1 MRTWVAALRAEGAE
15 ETWRECR
22 DAGLWG
28 SGSSQAG
35 KVQRG
40 DEFFVWWSG
49 RGWLARARFTSYP
62 KVGSAYR
69 WPWSPMLW
77 VSEFEVLDE
86 LPSPKTSPGNPEP
99 VSGLPTVRLGQ
110 FPEITDTDA
119 IDRLRGL
126 FG

>member
-1 MRTWVAALRAEGAE
+1 MAVRSWL
-15 ETWRECR
+15 
-22 DAGLWG
+22 
-28 SGSSQAG
+28 AG
-35 KVQRG
+35 KSAIH
-40 DEFFVWWSG
+40 ELPPG
-49 RGWLARARFTSYP
+49 RICLSLA
-62 KVGSAYR
+62 
-69 WPWSPMLW
+69 L
-77 VSEFEVLDE
+77 VSHAVEFEVLDE